1 MANVVLASHQFPYG
15 EDIPAPDFWNL
26 AGRAYRVEQGEVGLI
41 ALAATDEVRA
51 GKLRAFVGRQVTEL
65 NSTLVEMVR
74 TAMDSYGHL
83 DLRTLAHLPQWSAFV
98 QYLAHTYRQIGDAE
112 EFAEEIEQILRGTLG
127 FQDLRRTD
135 RGWAAELTRSVR
147 TYAERLSGQPLAL
160 VDSTGFSWESVSA
173 TLGRL
178 SDARIGR
185 DVWEQPLFEGDRRPL
200 AKLIGV
206 MLEVPELRDNLVE
219 VTNEHEGRSG
229 DFVARVMQDWVNGA
243 SMRQLADD
251 HFAKARHERRAQG
264 DHQVL
269 PAPVRRAGAHGLLG
283 PVGAA
288 IPDPGTG
295 LRHHACRGPARAA
308 QHPVVRLLRG
318 PYRGGHRDAAR
329 GRAAVGGGPHGRG
342 DRRRGPDKGPA
353 AARTRLAV
361 LPETAWR
368 SALGVKGPAYRKV
381 WRILDGVQ

>member
-1 MANVVLASHQFPYG
+1 MRGRSRRPDYAWSIAKLLAGGREDVPDPGEDLRAVQDVVAEEFGPDFPLVGLLAKGIGIHHRGLPDDIRTLTEYLMESGDLTHLVSTTTIAQGVNFPVANVVLASHQFPYG

-26 AGRAYRVEQGEVGLI
+26 AGRADRVEQGEVGLI

-51 GKLRAFVGRQVTEL
+51 GNLRAFVDRQVTEL

-83 DLRTLAHLPQWSAFV
+83 DLRTLAHLPQWSAYV

-178 SDARIGR
+178 SDARMGR

-200 AKLIGV
+200 AQLIGV

-229 DFVARVMQDWVNGA
+229 GFVARVMQDWVNGA
-243 SMRQLADD
+243 SMRQLAAD
-251 HFAKARHERRAQG
+251 HFAKAGTRDELKAITKCCQRLFG
-264 DHQVL
+264 EL
-269 PAPVRRAGAHGLLG
+269 APTVSW
-283 PVGAA
+283 
-288 IPDPGTG
+288 G
-295 LRHHACRGPARAA
+295 LRCCNP
-308 QHPVVRLLRG
+308 
-318 PYRGGHRDAAR
+318 
-329 GRAAVGGGPHGRG
+329 
-342 DRRRGPDKGPA
+342 
-353 AARTRLAV
+353 
-361 LPETAWR
+361 
-368 SALGVKGPAYRKV
+368 
-381 WRILDGVQ
+381 